1 MTSPEATLSGSG
13 SEGQT
18 VETSVGEGALSAVA
32 RKEVFNAPPPCLV
45 CGFGGCDA
53 LTSISPENKPNRRHA
68 MHSDHVTFGS
78 IS

>member
-32 RKEVFNAPPPCLV
+32 RKEVFNAPPPVSCAALV
-45 CGFGGCDA
+45 V
-53 LTSISPENKPNRRHA
+53 
-68 MHSDHVTFGS
+68 VTR
-78 IS
+78 